1 MLRPGPRNLI
11 TDVDGILVGNAEDE
25 RVRSGVTVVL
35 PGAAALAAVDV
46 RGGAPGT
53 RETDALHPTSLA
65 PGVDAIVLSGGSAF
79 GLDAAS
85 GVMQWL
91 AEAGRGFLAGGHHV
105 PIVPAAILFD
115 LANGGD
121 KQWGR
126 EPPYRRLGETAAMRA
141 GLDFALGNAGAGL
154 GASAGRIKGGLGSVS
169 TVGDDGWQVGA
180 LVAGN
185 PVGSVLVPGTTT
197 LWGALFAQADELGD
211 AQPGAAPR
219 SVPID
224 LDLPAEGR
232 IGGHTCIGVVA
243 TNLILTKAEA
253 LRIAIMAHDGLA
265 RAVRPVH
272 TPFDGDTLFVLSTA
286 RVPLPEPKPL
296 ALARL
301 GHIAADCVTR
311 ALTRGVYAADSLGD
325 RPGYRSLLAG
335 K

>member
-11 TDVDGILVGNAEDE
+11 TDVDGILVGNAEDH

-35 PGAAALAAVDV
+35 PTAPAVAAVDV
-46 RGGAPGT
+46 RGGGPGT
-53 RETDALHPTSLA
+53 RETDALHPTSLT
-65 PGVDAIVLSGGSAF
+65 PGVDAIVLGGGSAF

-91 AEAGRGFLAGGHHV
+91 ADADRGFLVVGHRV

-126 EPPYRRLGETAAMRA
+126 EPPYRRLGELAATRA
-141 GLDFALGNAGAGL
+141 APDFALGNAGAGL

-169 TVGDDGWQVGA
+169 TIGDDGWQVGA
-180 LVAGN
+180 VIAAN
-185 PVGSVLVPGTTT
+185 PAGSVLMPGTTT
-197 LWGALFAQADELGD
+197 LWGAAFAQAGELGD
-211 AQPGAAPR
+211 SDVMPSRG
-219 SVPID
+219 PID

-232 IGGHTCIGVVA
+232 LGGHTCIGVVA
-243 TNLILTKAEA
+243 TNIALTKAEA

-272 TPFDGDTLFVLSTA
+272 TPVDGDTLFVLSTA
-286 RVPLPEPKPL
+286 RLPLPEPKPM

-311 ALTRGVYAADSLGD
+311 ALARGVYAADSLGD
-325 RPGYRSLLAG
+325 RLGYRSLAAG
-335 K
+335 L